1 MKNMKIN
8 ATIKFKYKNREDAET
23 AYRSLLPDN
32 VGYIKSFVDDQYMIC
47 VISGNSIGTIIST
60 IDDLIFCEIM
70 VERTSELL
78 ED

>member
-1 MKNMKIN
+1 MKIN
-8 ATIKFKYKNREDAET
+8 ATIKFKYRNKDDAET

-32 VGYIKSFVDDQYMIC
+32 LGYIKSFVDDQYLIC
-47 VISGNSIGTIIST
+47 TISGNSIGRIIST
-60 IDDLIFCEIM
+60 IDDLIFCEMM